1 MSAFEITTG
10 PWALKLEL
18 TAVDADADCNPDS
31 DPHSQGRFDLSRHA
45 KQAGATPCQEPS
57 ITAITP

>member
-1 MSAFEITTG
+1 M
-10 PWALKLEL
+10 KLEL